1 MARAY
6 SLGTIAKLDKLE
18 NFVMLSGQVS
28 SNSSQA
34 LAYVGGG
41 TLYILA
47 AIGVTSGSK
56 VRDTTAGVDIYTM
69 TNANTIYSAPSS
81 SPLASYNYP
90 AGNSVVTVN
99 SSNSIALGAMAGF
112 MDAVP
117 KGFLLQGVGGYLS
130 VTNVPG
136 TININPTTTRP
147 YSIWGYSLSISL
159 ATSPADN
166 GANINMRIYSGT
178 VIETLFA
185 NGGVKHRNL
194 KTGPTPIVTV
204 SSGQNLVIEAYT
216 NSSSIS
222 ANLRVAGVI
231 LYKT

>member
-18 NFVMLSGQVS
+18 NFVMLSGQAS
-28 SNSSQA
+28 SYSSQS
-34 LAYVGGG
+34 LTYVGGG

-47 AIGVTSGSK
+47 AIGGENNSK

-90 AGNSVVTVN
+90 AGNSVITVN
-99 SSNSIALGAMAGF
+99 STNFATLGAVAGF
-112 MDAVP
+112 MGEVP
-117 KGFLLQGVGGYLS
+117 KGFLLQGVGGYLP
-130 VTNVPG
+130 VANVPG
-136 TININPTTTRP
+136 TINIDPTTTRP
-147 YSIWGYSLSISL
+147 YSIWGYRLSISL
-159 ATSPADN
+159 NTSPVGN
-166 GANINMRIYSGT
+166 SANINMRIYNGT
-178 VIETLFA
+178 IIEALFA
-185 NGGVKHRNL
+185 NGGVRYKNL
-194 KTGPTPIVTV
+194 KTGPTPIITI

-216 NSSSIS
+216 NSGSVT
-222 ANLRVAGVI
+222 AVLRVAGVI